1 MATYETLKAVEAA
14 FDEENELR
22 YIDAALFAANTV
34 ATMREI
40 PGLYSERE
48 IAGYIAGACECLS
61 VAFDDM
67 DYRDVQEFIEHE
79 AEYIMHG
86 GTYLVHHEVLD
97 AQERRKARQCS

>member
-22 YIDAALFAANTV
+22 YIDAALSVANTV

-48 IAGYIAGACECLS
+48 IARYIAGACECLS
-61 VAFDDM
+61 VAFDNK
-67 DYRDVQEFIEHE
+67 DYGEVQAFIEHE

-86 GTYLVHHEVLD
+86 GSYLVHHEVLD
-97 AQERRKARQCS
+97 EQERRKVERCN